1 MANVIKLHK
10 GLNINLKGKPA
21 QEFFDVKQP
30 DIYAIVPDD
39 FHGVTPKVVVK
50 EQEYVTAGG
59 TLFVDKNH
67 PEVKFVSPVS
77 GVVTSVE
84 RGERRKVLSIS
95 IAAAKEQDYE
105 EFGKKDVSTLTGE
118 QVKAAL
124 LEAGLFSFIIQRPY
138 IVVADPNA
146 KPKGIFVSA
155 FDTNPLAADFEFVLK
170 GQEKDF
176 QTGLD
181 ALAKMAKTYLNI
193 SVEQKSPA
201 LTNAKNVTVTAF
213 DGPNPAGNVGVQI
226 NHISPINKGETVWT
240 LRAEEVI
247 FIGRLFNTGRV
258 DLTRTIALTGSEV
271 KKPAYCKLKVG
282 ALLTDIF
289 AGRVNG
295 GKNLRYINGNVLTG
309 TLVKPNGFLGAHATS
324 LTVIPE
330 GDDRHEF
337 LGFIMPRT
345 DQYSANRSYFS
356 WLCGNKEY
364 TLDARIK
371 GGERHMI
378 MSGEYDK
385 DDAILTLHAGAG
397 GTESCDW
404 CQMLL
409 RMYTRWAEKHGY
421 TTETIDYLEGDEA
434 GIKSVTIEISGEN
447 AYGHLKS
454 EHGVHRLVRISP
466 FNAAGKRQT
475 SFVSC
480 DVMPDIDED
489 VDVQINDDDLRI
501 DTYRSSGAGGQHINK
516 TSSAIRI
523 THLPTGIVVQCQN
536 ERSQHQNKDKAM
548 QMLKAKLYM
557 MKQEE
562 NAQKSSDIR
571 GDVKDINFGNQ
582 IRSYVLQPYTMVKD
596 HRTNKDV
603 GNAASVLD
611 GNIDPFIN
619 AYLNWIS
626 TGRKEE

>member
-10 GLNINLKGKPA
+10 GLNINLKGKPV

-50 EQEYVTAGG
+50 EQEYVMAGG

-146 KPKGIFVSA
+146 QPKGIFVSA

-226 NHISPINKGETVWT
+226 NHIRRN
-240 LRAEEVI
+240 
-247 FIGRLFNTGRV
+247 
-258 DLTRTIALTGSEV
+258 
-271 KKPAYCKLKVG
+271 C
-282 ALLTDIF
+282 
-289 AGRVNG
+289 
-295 GKNLRYINGNVLTG
+295 
-309 TLVKPNGFLGAHATS
+309 
-324 LTVIPE
+324 
-330 GDDRHEF
+330 
-337 LGFIMPRT
+337 
-345 DQYSANRSYFS
+345 
-356 WLCGNKEY
+356 
-364 TLDARIK
+364 LDAPCGR
-371 GGERHMI
+371 
-378 MSGEYDK
+378 SD
-385 DDAILTLHAGAG
+385 LHR
-397 GTESCDW
+397 TPV
-404 CQMLL
+404 Q
-409 RMYTRWAEKHGY
+409 HGSRRPY
-421 TTETIDYLEGDEA
+421 PYYRPDRFGSKETG
-434 GIKSVTIEISGEN
+434 
-447 AYGHLKS
+447 
-454 EHGVHRLVRISP
+454 
-466 FNAAGKRQT
+466 
-475 SFVSC
+475 
-480 DVMPDIDED
+480 
-489 VDVQINDDDLRI
+489 
-501 DTYRSSGAGGQHINK
+501 
-516 TSSAIRI
+516 
-523 THLPTGIVVQCQN
+523 
-536 ERSQHQNKDKAM
+536 
-548 QMLKAKLYM
+548 
-557 MKQEE
+557 
-562 NAQKSSDIR
+562 
-571 GDVKDINFGNQ
+571 
-582 IRSYVLQPYTMVKD
+582 VLQAESRSPAD
-596 HRTNKDV
+596 RSFCRTCE
-603 GNAASVLD
+603 
-611 GNIDPFIN
+611 
-619 AYLNWIS
+619 
-626 TGRKEE
+626 RR